1 MTKGSSSSSSS
12 VLPRSLAAPTCRC
25 SRPTVVF
32 VSWTDD
38 NPGRRFNRCEV
49 HGFVSWVDTADPTEW
64 QKTSLIDARDQIRRY
79 KRETSA
85 QNCRITSLMGEITS
99 LRETMASRI
108 DLDISHA
115 SEVFGEEMQLF
126 AEEMQRTR
134 KMMRR
139 MFFITWL
146 GFAVLGASVVLILKK

>member
-64 QKTSLIDARDQIRRY
+64 QKN
-79 KRETSA
+79 K
-85 QNCRITSLMGEITS
+85 
-99 LRETMASRI
+99 
-108 DLDISHA
+108 LDRCERPDPALQKGDICT
-115 SEVFGEEMQLF
+115 EL
-126 AEEMQRTR
+126 
-134 KMMRR
+134 
-139 MFFITWL
+139 
-146 GFAVLGASVVLILKK
+146 

>member
-1 MTKGSSSSSSS
+1 
-12 VLPRSLAAPTCRC
+12 
-25 SRPTVVF
+25 
-32 VSWTDD
+32 
-38 NPGRRFNRCEV
+38 
-49 HGFVSWVDTADPTEW
+49 
-64 QKTSLIDARDQIRRY
+64 
-79 KRETSA
+79 
-85 QNCRITSLMGEITS
+85 MGEITS
-99 LRETMASRI
+99 LRESMASRI